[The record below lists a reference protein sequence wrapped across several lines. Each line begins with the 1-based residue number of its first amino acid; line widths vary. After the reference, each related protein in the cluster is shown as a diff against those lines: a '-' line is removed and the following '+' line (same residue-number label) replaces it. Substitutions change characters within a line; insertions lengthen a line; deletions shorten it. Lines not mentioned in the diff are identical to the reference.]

1 MVTPGGPMLRS
12 EPGDPGHQ
20 RWTGASAR
28 VQEQSGRRGVF
39 HQRTRSDPRE
49 ERMFA
54 IDRQSYDTLVAHA
67 RAEYPNEACALLSGR
82 DGTVEKVYA
91 LPNAEAS
98 PTFYVVDPKAQLQA
112 MNEMDDL
119 DVDLV
124 GIFHSHTFTEAYP
137 SRTDIELAAYPDAT
151 YLILSLADP
160 QAPVLRAFHIR
171 DGQVDEHEVS
181 VVPSPDH
188 VGG

>member
-1 MVTPGGPMLRS
+1 
-12 EPGDPGHQ
+12 
-20 RWTGASAR
+20 
-28 VQEQSGRRGVF
+28 
-39 HQRTRSDPRE
+39 
-49 ERMFA
+49 MFA
-54 IDRQSYDTLVAHA
+54 IDRQSYDVLVAHA

-98 PTFYVVDPKAQLQA
+98 PTFYVVEPKAQLHA
-112 MNEMDDL
+112 MNEIDEL
-119 DVDLV
+119 GLDLV

-137 SRTDIELAAYPDAT
+137 SRTDIELAAYPDAA

-160 QAPVLRAFHIR
+160 KAPVLRAFHIV
-171 DGQVDEHEVS
+171 DGQVDEEEVR
-181 VVPSPDH
+181 VVASPDH

>member
-1 MVTPGGPMLRS
+1 
-12 EPGDPGHQ
+12 
-20 RWTGASAR
+20 
-28 VQEQSGRRGVF
+28 
-39 HQRTRSDPRE
+39 
-49 ERMFA
+49 MFA

-67 RAEYPNEACALLSGR
+67 RAEYPNEACALLAGR

-98 PTFYVVDPKAQLQA
+98 PTFYVVEPRAQLEA

-119 DVDLV
+119 GTDLV

-151 YLILSLADP
+151 YLILSLADLE
-160 QAPVLRAFHIR
+160 APVLRAFHIR
-171 DGQVDEHEVS
+171 DGQVGEEQVS
-181 VVPSPDH
+181 IDPSAER

>member
-1 MVTPGGPMLRS
+1 
-12 EPGDPGHQ
+12 
-20 RWTGASAR
+20 
-28 VQEQSGRRGVF
+28 
-39 HQRTRSDPRE
+39 
-49 ERMFA
+49 MFA

-67 RAEYPNEACALLSGR
+67 RAGHPNEACALLGGR

-98 PTFYVVDPKAQLQA
+98 ATFYLVDPKVLYRV
-112 MNEMDDL
+112 MREIDDL
-119 DVDLV
+119 DMELV

-137 SRTDIELAAYPDAT
+137 SRTDVELAKYPEAT

-160 QAPVLRAFHIR
+160 EEPVLRAFHIR
-171 DGQVDEHEVS
+171 DGQVAEEEVR

>member
-1 MVTPGGPMLRS
+1 
-12 EPGDPGHQ
+12 
-20 RWTGASAR
+20 
-28 VQEQSGRRGVF
+28 
-39 HQRTRSDPRE
+39 
-49 ERMFA
+49 MFA

-98 PTFYVVDPKAQLQA
+98 PTFYVVDPRAQLQA

>member
-1 MVTPGGPMLRS
+1 
-12 EPGDPGHQ
+12 
-20 RWTGASAR
+20 
-28 VQEQSGRRGVF
+28 
-39 HQRTRSDPRE
+39 
-49 ERMFA
+49 MFA

-82 DGTVEKVYA
+82 DGSLEKVYA

-98 PTFYVVDPKAQLQA
+98 PTFYVVEPKAQLAA

-119 DVDLV
+119 GLDLI

-151 YLILSLADP
+151 YLILSLANRD
-160 QAPVLRAFHIR
+160 APVLRAFSIH
-171 DGQVDEHEVS
+171 DGQVDEQEVRIA
-181 VVPSPDH
+181 PSRDH